1 MGYPNG
7 RYAGVR
13 SNAPD
18 PAVLAETPLYRG
30 LLAGDLSELAALMR
44 EKSLPAAAR
53 AITAEEPG
61 ETIYVILSGSA
72 KVHVEQPEGT
82 EVIPAV
88 LGPGEL
94 VGEMSL
100 ADSLGRS
107 ADVTTLEESTFLW
120 MHRTTFRSDVAE
132 STILAGNLAEI
143 LSKRLRLTNAN
154 LLSMATLKVS
164 RRVASQLLA
173 LANEYGQ

>member
-1 MGYPNG
+1 
-7 RYAGVR
+7 
-13 SNAPD
+13 
-18 PAVLAETPLYRG
+18 
-30 LLAGDLSELAALMR
+30 
-44 EKSLPAAAR
+44 
-53 AITAEEPG
+53 
-61 ETIYVILSGSA
+61 
-72 KVHVEQPEGT
+72 
-82 EVIPAV
+82 
-88 LGPGEL
+88 
-94 VGEMSL
+94 
-100 ADSLGRS
+100 
-107 ADVTTLEESTFLW
+107 